1 MLDDRTR
8 QLRVDGFRK
17 AEASLRLEGMDPSGT
32 PLYESGKAR
41 ILSGEITYGEG
52 LAEILAHYQKRAD
65 SN

>member
-8 QLRVDGFRK
+8 QRRVDGVRK
-17 AEASLRLEGMDPSGT
+17 AVASLRLEGRDPSGT
-32 PLYESGKAR
+32 PRYEAVKAG